1 MWQPLLFLSF
11 HQNQNKRMKTQ
22 QFCRLTEKK
31 CSNFFLY
38 LKTSCLER
46 KNSFFQ
52 SFFFVDSHH
61 TTHTHKSNPRE
72 REKNRYLQQMMMMIW
87 FRFSNMA
94 ITTLLSSSS
103 SSSMIVW
110 HLLPLF
116 FSLDDDSIQN
126 FLHHSI
132 TKNNNI
138 ECCENKSRKTRFAH
152 KVEFSFSFFLL
163 QMMMIQ
169 TFLFLI
175 MD

>member
-1 MWQPLLFLSF
+1 MPSDRKKMFKFFLISKDKLFG
-11 HQNQNKRMKTQ
+11 
-22 QFCRLTEKK
+22 EKK
-31 CSNFFLY
+31 QFFPII
-38 LKTSCLER
+38 
-46 KNSFFQ
+46 FFRWF
-52 SFFFVDSHH
+52 SPYN
-61 TTHTHKSNPRE
+61 THTHKSNPRE

-103 SSSMIVW
+103 SMIVW

-116 FSLDDDSIQN
+116 FSLDDSIQN

-152 KVEFSFSFFLL
+152 KVEFLFSFFLL